1 MLHAVPQTKERR
13 DRLQCVTTTAYLRTS
28 VPPYLR
34 ATAPVLIA
42 AVMMVGIVGGL
53 LLRWDLS
60 GVRSLFAGIAAL
72 AMPHLLVTPYFE
84 QVARQS
90 GIMPQPQARQSFL

>member
-1 MLHAVPQTKERR
+1 MLHAVPKTKERR
-13 DRLQCVTTTAYLRTS
+13 DRLQCVTTTAYLR
-28 VPPYLR
+28 

-42 AVMMVGIVGGL
+42 AMMMVGIVSGL
-53 LLRWDLS
+53 LLRWDPL
-60 GVRSLFAGIAAL
+60 GVRAQFAGIAAL

-90 GIMPQPQARQSFL
+90 GIMPKPQARQSFL